1 MEGRGQQ
8 RGNAMTDVNAQ
19 PGGAGRVADGQS
31 QGPGLTFLLR
41 LALWVAVLSAAWITF
56 IIAAPINSWFPEAT
70 QQALEVDNL
79 FRFMLATGGAIF
91 IMVQVLLVA
100 FVIKYRSDHRDP
112 ETALGAQMHGN
123 TRLELTWTA
132 IPALFL
138 VVLVFFTIRVWGD
151 EHTPRPNQLE
161 LGVHGYQYNWAFDL
175 PQYGVYGKPTVAL
188 LVNRPVYVSEYSNDV
203 IHSFWVPEFRI
214 KEDDVPGVTNHEWFT
229 PTETGK
235 FRVICTEFCGT
246 GHSGMVA
253 TLWVM
258 SRKDFYQWLRQNGA
272 NPKLIP
278 AGTASTTHTVAALVR
293 R

>member
-1 MEGRGQQ
+1 MAGM
-8 RGNAMTDVNAQ
+8 ADVNAQ
-19 PGGAGRVADGQS
+19 PGGTGRAMDGQS
-31 QGPGLTFLLR
+31 QGPGLGFLLR
-41 LALWVAVLSAAWITF
+41 LALWVVVLSAAWIAF
-56 IIAAPINSWFPEAT
+56 IIVAPINSWFPEAT
-70 QQALEVDNL
+70 RQAVEVDDL
-79 FRFMLATGGAIF
+79 FKFMLAAGGAVF

-100 FVIKYRSDHRDP
+100 FVMKYRSDHRHPDQ
-112 ETALGAQMHGN
+112 ALGAQMHGN

-138 VVLVFFTIRVWGD
+138 VVLLFFTIRVWGD
-151 EHTPRPNQLE
+151 EHTSRPNQLE
-161 LGVHGYQYNWAFDL
+161 LGVHGYQYNWTFDL

-188 LVNRPVYVSEYSNDV
+188 LVNRPVYVSEYSDNV
-203 IHSFWVPEFRI
+203 IHSFWVPEFRV

-235 FRVICTEFCGT
+235 FRVICTEYCGV

-258 SRKDFYQWLRQNGA
+258 SQKDFYQWLRQNGA

-278 AGTASTTHTVAALVR
+278 AGTASTAHAVAALVR
-293 R
+293 H